1 MSLFDNKEDLDKQL
15 FNAIRSGNFHIAKFL
30 IEELGA
36 DVNAADKS
44 TGMTHLLT
52 ASMMKNV
59 PLVKLLLKNGADVGR
74 ANKQGATPLIIA
86 CIQGSVS
93 IIELLLDAGADVN
106 EETSESTPLILASM
120 TNQVPVVELLL
131 SRRADINMQLENG
144 NTALLSASS
153 AGNTEVVKVLL
164 KYGADANI
172 AYNNGET
179 PADVARANG
188 HDEIAEL
195 ILSHY
200 NDLYEQALYP
210 GADALNHPTGALG
223 DLHNEADNRSKVLS
237 LLHTLF
243 ETRGLN
249 LTDEEGY
256 DMLTELMTLEGLNG
270 PSKGGKKRRRTR
282 RESKKGKKSKRRR

>member
-1 MSLFDNKEDLDKQL
+1 MSSFVNKEDLDKMFSDAVKFGL
-15 FNAIRSGNFHIAKFL
+15 FDMAKFL
-30 IEELGA
+30 LDNGA

-52 ASMMKNV
+52 ASMANNV
-59 PLVKLLLKNGADVGR
+59 PLVKLLLKNGADAGK
-74 ANKQGATPLIIA
+74 ANKNGESPLIIA
-86 CIQGSVS
+86 CIQGNDS
-93 IIELLLDAGADVN
+93 IVNLLLDAGADVN
-106 EETSESTPLILASM
+106 ENANNIGDTPLILASFN
-120 TNQVPVVELLL
+120 NQVPVVELLL
-131 SRRADINMQLENG
+131 SRGANVNKQLENG
-144 NTALLSASS
+144 NTALLTASS
-153 AGNTEVVKVLL
+153 VGNTEVVKVLL

-172 AYNNGET
+172 ANNGEM
-179 PADVARANG
+179 PVDVARANG
-188 HDEIAEL
+188 HDDIAEL

-282 RESKKGKKSKRRR
+282 RESKKGKKSKKRR